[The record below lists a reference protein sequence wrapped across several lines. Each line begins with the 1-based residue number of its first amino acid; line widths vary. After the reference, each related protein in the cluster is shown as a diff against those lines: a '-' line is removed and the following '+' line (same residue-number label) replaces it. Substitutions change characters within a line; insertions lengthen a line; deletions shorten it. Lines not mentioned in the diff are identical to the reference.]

1 MTDIHS
7 LFSASLRTLAPSLL
21 VSLILRF
28 SPAAQRSEP
37 SWKLTNFYPYYRL
50 KYFKPCTK
58 SDFCR
63 VGGGG
68 CDQGEGV
75 KRVKSMSWH
84 NKLLN
89 LYK

>member
-1 MTDIHS
+1 MRSKADE
-7 LFSASLRTLAPSLL
+7 TLII
-21 VSLILRF
+21 VETLICPLQISHITKAVYT

-63 VGGGG
+63 VRGGG
-68 CDQGEGV
+68 CGQGQGV
-75 KRVKSMSWH
+75 KRV
-84 NKLLN
+84 NR
-89 LYK
+89 